1 MTDLLIALAQASVFN
16 ISLSITSFQGQRDTS
31 DQDMTV
37 PPGQTGASFLEQ
49 FAEAMKAS
57 LLSSDTQVQIR
68 SLVLIDQ
75 VCPTSLDIGEELHS
89 LVKEGLTDYIF
100 EVLRVS
106 GMQLSFSTLYHTPVY
121 QRGFVNH
128 LLTHLKTG
136 LDLEDGI

>member
-16 ISLSITSFQGQRDTS
+16 ISLLEAAFQGQRDTS
-31 DQDMTV
+31 DQAKTA
-37 PPGQTGASFLEQ
+37 PPGQTSASFVKQ

-68 SLVLIDQ
+68 SLVLLDL

-106 GMQLSFSTLYHTPVY
+106 GMQLAMHLPFILHHIPV
-121 QRGFVNH
+121 
-128 LLTHLKTG
+128 
-136 LDLEDGI
+136 DEAS